1 MAEIIEV
8 FAREILDARGVP
20 TIEVEVGLADGVS
33 ACASVPTGA
42 SVGIHE
48 AAESRDKDLHRYG
61 GKGVQ
66 KAVSAIEEIIAPE
79 ITGIYA
85 KDQDLVDK
93 VMCHID
99 DTENK
104 AMIGANAILAVSLAT
119 AKAAA
124 KSMQQPLFRYLGG
137 IQANSLPVPLCA
149 IIAGGSHVDNDLDFE
164 EFSIAPVGLPSFR
177 EGIRAVAEITHA
189 MRAILHEKGLSTA
202 IADEGAFAP
211 AISHSTEALDLIMYA
226 IAKAGY
232 VPGQDIYIGVDCA
245 ASEVFC
251 PNDKIYELRG
261 EGANLSTQALKEYY
275 LKTLRNYPI
284 IAVEDPFEQN
294 DWAAWQ
300 EFMKLDLSFHIL
312 GDDIFS
318 TTPARIR
325 KGIALHAADGT
336 TIKPNQ
342 IGTLTETLDA
352 VRTAQRGGMMAVVSH
367 RTGETE
373 DTFIADLAVA
383 TNCHLFKAGG
393 LARAERVVKYNRL
406 MRIEE
411 VLGEDAA
418 YIGKFALKP
427 HS

>member
-124 KSMQQPLFRYLGG
+124 KS
-137 IQANSLPVPLCA
+137 N
-149 IIAGGSHVDNDLDFE
+149 E
-164 EFSIAPVGLPSFR
+164 SFR
-177 EGIRAVAEITHA
+177 KRG
-189 MRAILHEKGLSTA
+189 KN
-202 IADEGAFAP
+202 
-211 AISHSTEALDLIMYA
+211 YA
-226 IAKAGY
+226 G
-232 VPGQDIYIGVDCA
+232 
-245 ASEVFC
+245 
-251 PNDKIYELRG
+251 
-261 EGANLSTQALKEYY
+261 
-275 LKTLRNYPI
+275 
-284 IAVEDPFEQN
+284 
-294 DWAAWQ
+294 
-300 EFMKLDLSFHIL
+300 
-312 GDDIFS
+312 
-318 TTPARIR
+318 
-325 KGIALHAADGT
+325 
-336 TIKPNQ
+336 
-342 IGTLTETLDA
+342 
-352 VRTAQRGGMMAVVSH
+352 
-367 RTGETE
+367 
-373 DTFIADLAVA
+373 
-383 TNCHLFKAGG
+383 
-393 LARAERVVKYNRL
+393 NR
-406 MRIEE
+406 
-411 VLGEDAA
+411 
-418 YIGKFALKP
+418 
-427 HS
+427 

>member
-1 MAEIIEV
+1 M
-8 FAREILDARGVP
+8 
-20 TIEVEVGLADGVS
+20 
-33 ACASVPTGA
+33 
-42 SVGIHE
+42 
-48 AAESRDKDLHRYG
+48 
-61 GKGVQ
+61 
-66 KAVSAIEEIIAPE
+66 
-79 ITGIYA
+79 
-85 KDQDLVDK
+85 
-93 VMCHID
+93 
-99 DTENK
+99 
-104 AMIGANAILAVSLAT
+104 
-119 AKAAA
+119 
-124 KSMQQPLFRYLGG
+124 
-137 IQANSLPVPLCA
+137 
-149 IIAGGSHVDNDLDFE
+149 
-164 EFSIAPVGLPSFR
+164 
-177 EGIRAVAEITHA
+177 
-189 MRAILHEKGLSTA
+189 
-202 IADEGAFAP
+202 
-211 AISHSTEALDLIMYA
+211 
-226 IAKAGY
+226 
-232 VPGQDIYIGVDCA
+232 
-245 ASEVFC
+245 
-251 PNDKIYELRG
+251 RG

-418 YIGKFALKP
+418 YIGKFALKS